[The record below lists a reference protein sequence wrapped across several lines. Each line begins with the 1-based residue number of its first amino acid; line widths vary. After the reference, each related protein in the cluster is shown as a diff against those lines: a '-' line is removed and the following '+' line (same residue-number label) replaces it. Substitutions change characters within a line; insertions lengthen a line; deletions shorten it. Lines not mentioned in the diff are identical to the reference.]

1 MTRND
6 IIAAIN
12 DMFDE
17 NTELKTKNKYLEK
30 IFDEHQKTKSEKEE
44 KINPINPIDLKI
56 LEYGKEKLIEE
67 LFITWRNDVDVR
79 RAEDSNELIITP
91 YEEWIDK
98 KIRYQRLP
106 NNMSL
111 EDVKLGLYGYIIETY
126 ASEKEKAINKFKE
139 KEAEK
144 KENE

>member
-30 IFDEHQKTKSEKEE
+30 ICDEHQKTKSEKEE
-44 KINPINPIDLKI
+44 KINPLDLKI
-56 LEYGKEKLIEE
+56 LEYGKGKLMEE
-67 LFITWRNDVDVR
+67 LFNKWSNDVNVR
-79 RAEDSNELIITP
+79 REEGSNELIITS
-91 YEEWIDK
+91 YEEWLYK

-106 NNMSL
+106 HNMSI
-111 EDVKLGLYGYIIETY
+111 EDVKLALYDCGIETY
-126 ASEKEKAINKFKE
+126 ASEKEKAINNFKE
-139 KEAEK
+139 KESEK

>member
-17 NTELKTKNKYLEK
+17 NAELKTKNKYLEK
-30 IFDEHQKTKSEKEE
+30 ICDEHQKTKSEKEE
-44 KINPINPIDLKI
+44 KINPLDLKI
-56 LEYGKEKLIEE
+56 IEYGKGKLMEE
-67 LFITWRNDVDVR
+67 LFNKWSNDVNVR

-91 YEEWIDK
+91 YEEWLDK

-106 NNMSL
+106 HNMSL
-111 EDVKLGLYGYIIETY
+111 EDVKLGLYGYSIETY
-126 ASEKEKAINKFKE
+126 ASEKEKAINEFKE

>member
-17 NTELKTKNKYLEK
+17 NAELKTKNKYLEK
-30 IFDEHQKTKSEKEE
+30 ICDEHQKTKSEKEG
-44 KINPINPIDLKI
+44 KINPLDLKI
-56 LEYGKEKLIEE
+56 IEYGKGKLMEE
-67 LFITWRNDVDVR
+67 LFNKWSNDVNVR
-79 RAEDSNELIITP
+79 REEGSNELIITP
-91 YEEWIDK
+91 YEEWLYK

-106 NNMSL
+106 HNMSI
-111 EDVKLGLYGYIIETY
+111 EDVKLALYDCGIETY
-126 ASEKEKAINKFKE
+126 ALEKEKAINNFKE
-139 KEAEK
+139 KESEK

>member
-6 IIAAIN
+6 IITAIN

-17 NTELKTKNKYLEK
+17 NAELKTTNKYLEK
-30 IFDEHQKTKSEKEE
+30 ICDEHQKTKSEKEE
-44 KINPINPIDLKI
+44 KINPIDLKI

-91 YEEWIDK
+91 YEEWLYK

-106 NNMSL
+106 HNMSI
-111 EDVKLGLYGYIIETY
+111 EDVKLALYDCGIETY
-126 ASEKEKAINKFKE
+126 SSEKEKAINKFKE